1 LLAFISLVTFAPT
14 FVEHRVKKF
23 LLALCLATACTHAT
37 TKTTTTT
44 APIGKEPSKATPAPE
59 PTHSSGGLTGAATAK
74 GAVSDFLTAVNAQDI
89 QAMSVIFGNSKGPS
103 RDNMDRAELEKR
115 LIILQCYF
123 SSDKFRILGET
134 PGEGGH
140 RIVSTELTK
149 AGNVRS
155 PKFYAV
161 QGPSD
166 RYYIDN
172 MEIAAVRDFCRK

>member
-1 LLAFISLVTFAPT
+1 M
-14 FVEHRVKKF
+14 KKF

-37 TKTTTTT
+37 TKTTTTA
-44 APIGKEPSKATPAPE
+44 APIGAETPKTPAPE
-59 PTHSSGGLTGAATAK
+59 PIRSTGGLTGAASAK
-74 GAVSDFLTAVNAQDI
+74 GAVSEFLSAVNAQDI

-123 SSDKFRILGET
+123 SSDKFSILDEF
-134 PGEGGH
+134 PGEAGH
-140 RIVSTELTK
+140 RVVSVELTK
-149 AGNVRS
+149 GGNKRT

-161 QGPSD
+161 QGPGN